1 MAQDGFKSELF
12 TQFARI
18 GKALSS
24 PARLELLDLLNRG
37 EKSVEA
43 LAGETGISV
52 ANASQHLQQLKA
64 ARLVDTRKEGHRVYY
79 SFSSPAVLSL
89 LRALQQ
95 VGEERLLEVR
105 ELVEIYINSRDSL
118 EPVPL
123 EKLRERVAKGEV
135 IVLDVRPE
143 EEYRAG
149 HLPEAHSIP
158 VEQLE
163 ERIHELPAGKE
174 VIAYC
179 RGPYCLLSVSAVE
192 QLRKKGFK
200 AVRLEEG
207 FPEWKSQNLPYETTR
222 GPST

>member
-1 MAQDGFKSELF
+1 
-12 TQFARI
+12 
-18 GKALSS
+18 
-24 PARLELLDLLNRG
+24 
-37 EKSVEA
+37 V
-43 LAGETGISV
+43 LA
-52 ANASQHLQQLKA
+52 
-64 ARLVDTRKEGHRVYY
+64 
-79 SFSSPAVLSL
+79 L

-105 ELVEIYINSRDSL
+105 ELVEIYINSRDTL

-123 EKLRERVAKGEV
+123 EKLRERAARGEV

-158 VEQLE
+158 VEQLN

-192 QLRKKGFK
+192 QLREKGFN

-207 FPEWKSQNLPYETTR
+207 FPEWKANNLPYETAQA
-222 GPST
+222 PST